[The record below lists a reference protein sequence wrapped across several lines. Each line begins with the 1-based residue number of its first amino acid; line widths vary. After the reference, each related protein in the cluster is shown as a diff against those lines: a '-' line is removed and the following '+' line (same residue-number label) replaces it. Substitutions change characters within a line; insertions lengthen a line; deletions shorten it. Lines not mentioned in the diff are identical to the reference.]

1 MRKQLAVIVLGSLM
15 TASGAMAGMVSF
27 DFTGDTKPLSQTK
40 SFTESGLT
48 ATASGANYRMAT
60 QPSGEVLGIPLAQV
74 GQTVS
79 GLGIA
84 SGSDWDTLGLGFATI
99 NYSFT
104 GPGETLF
111 LDFSKE
117 VRLNT
122 VDLGGLW
129 FSGVWPQ
136 FTGVV
141 SAFNDNGDRIGMVGL
156 NPLVGTIAGWAGST
170 DVPTVVD
177 TGFGTANFAIGDL
190 LPTAYRFAFSGVI
203 GIDHLDTHYI
213 LGGVDVTPVDPASPV
228 PLPGTLAI
236 LGFGLMGL
244 TGIARRK
251 NQ

>member
-1 MRKQLAVIVLGSLM
+1 MRKTLAVIVLGSLM

-27 DFTGDTKPLSQTK
+27 DFTGTTTLATKTK
-40 SFTESGLT
+40 TFTESGLT
-48 ATASGANYRMAT
+48 ATASAAAYRMALEPT
-60 QPSGEVLGIPLAQV
+60 NLTSI
-74 GQTVS
+74 GQTTF
-79 GLGIA
+79 GLGVG
-84 SGSDWDTLGLGFATI
+84 SVSDWDTIGAGVGTI

-111 LDFSKE
+111 LDFDKE

-129 FSGVWPQ
+129 FSGAWPQ

-141 SAFNDNGDRIGMVGL
+141 SAINDDGDRIGMIGL

-170 DVPTVVD
+170 DVPKVVD
-177 TGFGTANFAIGDL
+177 TGFGTASFAIGDL

-213 LGGVDVTPVDPASPV
+213 LGGVDVTPVDPPSAPV

-236 LGFGLMGL
+236 LGFGLLGM
-244 TGIARRK
+244 TGITRRK
-251 NQ
+251 KQ